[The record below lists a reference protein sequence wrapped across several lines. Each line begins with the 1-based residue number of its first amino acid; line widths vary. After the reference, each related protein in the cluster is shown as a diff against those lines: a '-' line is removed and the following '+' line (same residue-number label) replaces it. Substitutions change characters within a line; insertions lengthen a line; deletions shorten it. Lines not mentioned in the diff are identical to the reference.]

1 VAIPHLCSLKVKRC
15 INAESVCRQA
25 TWVAQGV
32 TYLTGF
38 TLVAL
43 LMTAS
48 VVPMSLVK
56 VWLFLKGYTLL
67 RMPFALHRLFLSK
80 KGPFHKLKGEVLHMP
95 ESEERL
101 GQLRTSQAS
110 T

>member
-1 VAIPHLCSLKVKRC
+1 VQASNLGCTGSDVPHGLHSGGFADDRKRC
-15 INAESVCRQA
+15 ADELGQS
-25 TWVAQGV
+25 
-32 TYLTGF
+32 
-38 TLVAL
+38 VAL
-43 LMTAS
+43 
-48 VVPMSLVK
+48 PE
-56 VWLFLKGYTLL
+56 G
-67 RMPFALHRLFLSK
+67 SK